1 MKSEIRSVKWYEF
14 SKFKKSVIRN
24 LRDDPQISDS
34 NFLILFLLFLWARIK
49 VENYFYI
56 KDGEIAG
63 ILSLGTNRGNQV
75 FIYAIAV
82 EPTFRKQ
89 GIGKALM
96 NFSEERAAE
105 LNKEYLA
112 LVVMQNNKPAISLYQ
127 KYGYRIV
134 GEGKTYLSINSD
146 KIKTNSTSSLELR
159 KSNLND
165 NDLLSI
171 LRQFIL
177 GEINTLSGKEGLEY
191 FEEFRF
197 QEYYQEIKKA
207 TQKGKQF
214 LYSIYRDDILVG
226 FLLFSDK
233 KHMRNISV
241 YSQVDTW
248 NIDFLN
254 NISYALNNLQSSNGK
269 IITFKFR
276 LSTYK
281 TEKIENL
288 NQSDFQNDVSKNK
301 LLMFKKL

>member
-14 SKFKKSVIRN
+14 SKFKKSMIRN
-24 LRDDPQISDS
+24 LMDDPQISDS
-34 NFLILFLLFLWARIK
+34 NFLILFFMFLWFRIK
-49 VENYFYI
+49 AENYFYI

-75 FIYAIAV
+75 FIYTIAV

-96 NFSEERAAE
+96 DFAEERAAE

-134 GEGKTYLSINSD
+134 GEGKTYLSISSD

-159 KSNLND
+159 KSNSND

-197 QEYYQEIKKA
+197 QEYYHEIKKT

-214 LYSIYRDDILVG
+214 LHLIYRDDILVG

-233 KHMRNISV
+233 KHMRI
-241 YSQVDTW
+241 
-248 NIDFLN
+248 
-254 NISYALNNLQSSNGK
+254 
-269 IITFKFR
+269 
-276 LSTYK
+276 
-281 TEKIENL
+281 
-288 NQSDFQNDVSKNK
+288 
-301 LLMFKKL
+301 